1 MDRPAKLAQQFVA
14 AFEIALKSVQTFV
27 IPARQNLLRTVRE
40 IRNMDLDVFGLSDS
54 IQPSDALF
62 EQLRIERQV
71 KQDQA
76 GLRLP
81 AVGVPPALVRANRFL
96 LELGPP
102 DLNVALAQVINESKP
117 QRDLMRAL

>member
-14 AFEIALKSVQTFV
+14 AFEIAFKSVQTFV

-71 KQDQA
+71 KQDQVMRKLEVTSFA
-76 GLRLP
+76 ADLRTDQQARPFGLGEPR
-81 AVGVPPALVRANRFL
+81 R
-96 LELGPP
+96 
-102 DLNVALAQVINESKP
+102 VAI
-117 QRDLMRAL
+117 